1 MALSLCPSCNRHVRG
16 DACPFC
22 GARAEI
28 TNEGSSSPRALR
40 AIVVF
45 GVAATIATSACG
57 LANGYGGPP
66 PDDPHNTPTATP
78 DAGTD

>member
-22 GARAEI
+22 GAASRA
-28 TNEGSSSPRALR
+28 TNDAPSRFRTAVV
-40 AIVVF
+40 IV
-45 GVAATIATSACG
+45 GVAAIASTACAMG
-57 LANGYGGPP
+57 GYGGPP
-66 PDDPHNTPTATP
+66 PEMQKAEQA

>member
-1 MALSLCPSCNRHVRG
+1 MALSLCSSCNRHVRG

-22 GARAEI
+22 GANSEK

-40 AIVVF
+40 AVVVF
-45 GVAATIATSACG
+45 GVAAIATSACG

-66 PDDPHNTPTATP
+66 PEMQNTPTSAV

>member
-22 GARAEI
+22 GSKSEA
-28 TNEGSSSPRALR
+28 TNEGTSSPRALR
-40 AIVVF
+40 AVVVF
-45 GVAATIATSACG
+45 GVAIATSACG

-66 PDDPHNTPTATP
+66 PEMQNAPTSTS